1 MLIQLFEVMQ
11 ILAEG
16 DKLLYIFVSANV
28 EENRLV
34 DEGLVVA
41 YELRN
46 APFLEIYALFIL
58 FLLDTLIRK
67 IQFFTLLKMLEGLF
81 C

>member
-34 DEGLVVA
+34 DEGLIVA

-46 APFLEIYALFIL
+46 GPFLEIYALFIL

-67 IQFFTLLKMLEGLF
+67 IQFFTRLKMLEGLF